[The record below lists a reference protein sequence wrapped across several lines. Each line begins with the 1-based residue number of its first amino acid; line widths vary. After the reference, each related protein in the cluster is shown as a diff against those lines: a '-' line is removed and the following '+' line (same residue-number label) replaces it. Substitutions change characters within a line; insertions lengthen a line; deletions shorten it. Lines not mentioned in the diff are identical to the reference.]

1 MRKGSY
7 YYRVYD
13 VKTNKLLAAG
23 SCKDVAIKMHW
34 ELSYPSRLFYQ
45 RQHHPDAKPRFER
58 IEREY
63 IEYIFHIYDCNTGH
77 RFAGNYDSCV
87 KWVKETL
94 GHDLAQST
102 IERYMYNISP
112 RFTVMRSNNA

>member
-13 VKTNKLLAAG
+13 AKTNKLLAAG
-23 SCKDVAIKMHW
+23 NAKEVAVKMHW
-34 ELSYPSRLFYQ
+34 ELSYPPRLFYQ

-58 IEREY
+58 IEREF
-63 IEYIFHIYDCNTGH
+63 IEHVFDIFDYSTGF
-77 RFAGNYDSCV
+77 RFTGNYDSCI
-87 KWVKETL
+87 KWIKETL

-112 RFTVMRSNNA
+112 RFRVKRLENA